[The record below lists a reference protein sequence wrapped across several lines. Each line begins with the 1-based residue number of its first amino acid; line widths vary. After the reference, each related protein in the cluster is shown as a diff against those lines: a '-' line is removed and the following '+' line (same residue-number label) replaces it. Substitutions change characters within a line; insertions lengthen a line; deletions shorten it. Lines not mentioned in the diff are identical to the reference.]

1 VCLGSSSAT
10 RLACRLRQVVGPKE
24 GHQLAFAHRLTGALH
39 QGDQEIQRAIAEV
52 QGSAGFQQESLS
64 RKWAKG
70 AERYLARSN
79 ETVVGLTTLYLI

>member
-1 VCLGSSSAT
+1 MPPSTSCWAKGGPSA
-10 RLACRLRQVVGPKE
+10 RLCSQ
-24 GHQLAFAHRLTGALH
+24 LTGALH